1 MAIVLMILLISLLLG
16 SVPIFIALNLAVLCT
31 MMIFTDMSPMI
42 MIQKSFGGIDKFAL
56 MSMPFFIFAA
66 NIMVAGGLS
75 ERILKWTRSLIGST
89 KGGLAYTTELACMV
103 FGALSGSSPATVI
116 AMGKMLYPEL
126 VKQKYPKGFAL
137 GLIAS
142 SGSVAL
148 LIPPSITLIIYATAT
163 GTSVGELFMA
173 GIGAGIVYGLATM
186 VYIFFYARKH
196 ELAVDERSSM
206 GEILKNTKEAVWSL
220 LVPIIIL
227 GGIYSGVF
235 TPTEAAGV
243 SAVYAI
249 FVGMFI
255 YKEIDLK
262 KLYKICVD
270 SAVTCAQVLVLVT
283 GAQAFGWFLT
293 VARVPQTVTES
304 IIQNI
309 HSPILFLLIINVIL
323 LIVGMFMEGIAAIII
338 LAPLF
343 YPIAMKMGIDPVH
356 LGIIMVANL
365 SIGNFTPPFGLNLFV
380 ANSVTGVSISKII
393 PAVMIFVLVSVG
405 GLLAITYIPDI
416 SLLLPRLIYH

>member
-1 MAIVLMILLISLLLG
+1 MTAVLMGSLIALLLG
-16 SVPIFIALNLAVLCT
+16 SVPIFIALNLAVLLAL
-31 MMIFTDMSPMI
+31 MLFTDMSPMI

-66 NIMVAGGLS
+66 NVMDTGGLS
-75 ERILKWTRSLIGST
+75 ERILKWTRSLIGSVR
-89 KGGLAYTTELACMV
+89 GGLALTTQLACMV

-116 AMGKMLYPEL
+116 AMGKLMYPEL

-137 GLIAS
+137 GLITS

-173 GIGAGIVYGLATM
+173 GIGAGIVYGIAT
-186 VYIFFYARKH
+186 VFYILYYARKNN
-196 ELAVDERSSM
+196 LPVDEKSSM
-206 GEILKNTKEAVWSL
+206 KEIIENTKEAVWSL
-220 LVPIIIL
+220 AVPVIIL
-227 GGIYSGVF
+227 GGIYSGIF
-235 TPTEAAGV
+235 TPTEAAGI

-262 KLYKICVD
+262 KLYGVCVQ
-270 SAVTCAQVLVLVT
+270 SAVTCAQVLILVA

-293 VARVPQTVTES
+293 VARVPQMVTES
-304 IIQNI
+304 IIENI
-309 HSPILFLLIINVIL
+309 SSPIAFLLMINFIL

-343 YPIAMKMGIDPVH
+343 YPIAVQMGIDPVH

-365 SIGNFTPPFGLNLFV
+365 CIGNFTPPFGLNLFV
-380 ANSVTGVSISKII
+380 ANGVTGVSISKII
-393 PAVMIFVLVSVG
+393 PTVLTFVLVSILA
-405 GLLAITYIPDI
+405 LLAITYIPDI
-416 SLLLPRLIYH
+416 SLMLPRYIYR

>member
-1 MAIVLMILLISLLLG
+1 MTAVLMGSLIALLLG
-16 SVPIFIALNLAVLCT
+16 SVPIFIALNLAVLLAL
-31 MMIFTDMSPMI
+31 MLFTDMSPMI

-66 NIMVAGGLS
+66 NVMDTGGLS
-75 ERILKWTRSLIGST
+75 ERILKWTRSLIGSVR
-89 KGGLAYTTELACMV
+89 GGLALTTQLACMI

-116 AMGKMLYPEL
+116 AMGKLMYPEL
-126 VKQKYPKGFAL
+126 IKQKYPKGFAL
-137 GLIAS
+137 GLITS

-173 GIGAGIVYGLATM
+173 GIGAGIVYGIAT
-186 VYIFFYARKH
+186 VFYILYYAKKNN
-196 ELAVDERSSM
+196 LPVDERSSM
-206 GEILKNTKEAVWSL
+206 KEIIENTKDAVWSL
-220 LVPIIIL
+220 AVPVIIL
-227 GGIYSGVF
+227 GGIYSGIF
-235 TPTEAAGV
+235 TPTEAAGI

-262 KLYKICVD
+262 KLYDVCVQ
-270 SAVTCAQVLVLVT
+270 SAVTCAQVLILVA

-293 VARVPQTVTES
+293 VARVPQMVTAS
-304 IIQNI
+304 IIENI
-309 HSPILFLLIINVIL
+309 SSPIAFLLMINFIL

-343 YPIAMKMGIDPVH
+343 YPIAMQMGIDPVH

-365 SIGNFTPPFGLNLFV
+365 CIGNFTPPFGLNLFV
-380 ANSVTGVSISKII
+380 ANGVTGVSVSKII
-393 PAVMIFVLVSVG
+393 PTVLTFVLVSILA
-405 GLLAITYIPDI
+405 LLAITYIPDI
-416 SLLLPRLIYH
+416 SLMLPRYIYR

>member
-1 MAIVLMILLISLLLG
+1 MTAVLMGSLIALLLG
-16 SVPIFIALNLAVLCT
+16 SVPIFIALNLAVLLT
-31 MMIFTDMSPMI
+31 LMIFTDMSPMI

-66 NIMVAGGLS
+66 NAMDSGGLS
-75 ERILKWTRSLIGST
+75 ERILKWTRSLIGSVR
-89 KGGLAYTTELACMV
+89 GGLALTTQLACMV

-116 AMGKMLYPEL
+116 AMGKLMYPEL

-137 GLIAS
+137 GLITS

-173 GIGAGIVYGLATM
+173 GIGAGIVYGVGTIC
-186 VYIFFYARKH
+186 YILYYARKH
-196 ELAVDERSSM
+196 NLPVDEKSSM
-206 GEILKNTKEAVWSL
+206 KEIIKNTKDAVWSL
-220 LVPIIIL
+220 AVPVIIL
-227 GGIYSGVF
+227 GGIYSGIF
-235 TPTEAAGV
+235 TPTEAAGI

-249 FVGMFI
+249 FVGMFV
-255 YKEIDLK
+255 YKEINLK
-262 KLYKICVD
+262 KLYDVCVQ
-270 SAVTCAQVLVLVT
+270 SAVTCAQVLILVA

-293 VARVPQTVTES
+293 VARVPQMVTES
-304 IIQNI
+304 IIENI
-309 HSPILFLLIINVIL
+309 SSPIVFLMIINVIL

-343 YPIAMKMGIDPVH
+343 YPIATQMGIDPVH

-365 SIGNFTPPFGLNLFV
+365 CIGNFTPPFGLNLFV
-380 ANSVTGVSISKII
+380 ANGVTGVSVSKII
-393 PAVMIFVLVSVG
+393 PTVLAFVLVSILA
-405 GLLAITYIPDI
+405 LLAITYIPEI
-416 SLLLPRLIYH
+416 SLMLPRYIYR

>member
-1 MAIVLMILLISLLLG
+1 MVIVLMILLVTLLLG
-16 SVPIFIALNLAVLCT
+16 SVPIFIALNFAVFISLAV
-31 MMIFTDMSPMI
+31 FTDMSPMI
-42 MIQKSFGGIDKFAL
+42 MVQKAFGGVDKFAL

-66 NIMVAGGLS
+66 NIMVTGGLS
-75 ERILKWTRSLIGST
+75 ERILTLVRSLVGNI
-89 KGGLAYTTELACMV
+89 KGGLAYTTELSCMV

-116 AMGKMLYPEL
+116 AMGKVLYPEL
-126 VKQKYPKGFAL
+126 VKQEYPEGFSL
-137 GLIAS
+137 GLITS

-186 VYIFFYARKH
+186 VYIYFYSKKH
-196 ELAVDERSSM
+196 DLKSGVKASKK
-206 GEILKNTKEAVWSL
+206 EILKNTKDAAWSL
-220 LVPIIIL
+220 AVPFIIL
-227 GGIYSGVF
+227 GGIYLGVF

-243 SAVYAI
+243 TAIYSI

-270 SAVTCAQVLVLVT
+270 SAITCAQVLVLVAA
-283 GAQAFGWFLT
+283 AQVFGWFLT
-293 VARVPQTVTES
+293 SARVPQAISEGILQS
-304 IIQNI
+304 IS
-309 HSPILFLLIINVIL
+309 SPIVFLMLINIIL

-338 LAPLF
+338 LGPLF
-343 YPIAMKMGIDPVH
+343 FPIAMKLGIDPVH

-380 ANSVTGVSISKII
+380 ANGITGLPMSKIV
-393 PAVMIFVLVSVG
+393 PAVMVFVFVSLA
-405 GLLAITYIPDI
+405 GLMLITYVPAI
-416 SLLLPRLIYH
+416 SMFLPRLIYG

>member
-1 MAIVLMILLISLLLG
+1 MTGVLMGSLIALLLG
-16 SVPIFIALNLAVLCT
+16 SVPIFIALNLSVLVAL
-31 MMIFTDMSPMI
+31 MVFTDMSPMI

-66 NIMVAGGLS
+66 NVMDTGGLS
-75 ERILKWTRSLIGST
+75 ERILKWTRSLIGSV
-89 KGGLAYTTELACMV
+89 KGGLAYTTQMACMV

-116 AMGKMLYPEL
+116 AMGKLMYPEL
-126 VKQKYPKGFAL
+126 IKNKYPKGFAL
-137 GLIAS
+137 GLITS

-173 GIGAGIVYGLATM
+173 GIGAGIVYGIATII
-186 VYIFFYARKH
+186 YIFYYSRKH
-196 ELAVDERSSM
+196 DLPVDERSSM
-206 GEILKNTKEAVWSL
+206 REIIQNTKEAVWSL
-220 LVPIIIL
+220 AVPIIIL
-227 GGIYSGVF
+227 GGIYSGIF
-235 TPTEAAGV
+235 TPTEAAGI

-262 KLYKICVD
+262 KLYDCCVQ
-270 SAVTCAQVLVLVT
+270 SAITCAQVLILVA

-293 VARVPQTVTES
+293 VARVPQMVTES
-304 IIQNI
+304 IIQNVS
-309 HSPILFLLIINVIL
+309 SPIIFLLIINVIL

-343 YPIAMKMGIDPVH
+343 YPIAVQMGIDPVH

-365 SIGNFTPPFGLNLFV
+365 CIGNFTPPFGLNLFV
-380 ANSVTGVSISKII
+380 ANGVTGVSVSKII
-393 PAVMIFVLVSVG
+393 PTVMVFVTVSILA
-405 GLLAITYIPDI
+405 LLAITYIPDV
-416 SLLLPRLIYH
+416 SLFLPKYIYR